1 MYSCALNKCD
11 EQCTCAINEQPCTTA
26 STCEASLPTGEEDDD
41 DDENVDGNVYVH
53 AFCTN
58 RVTLSVFCEPDC
70 DWDDWDGGEES
81 E

>member
-1 MYSCALNKCD
+1 M
-11 EQCTCAINEQPCTTA
+11 
-26 STCEASLPTGEEDDD
+26 PTGEDDDD

-58 RVTLSVFCEPDC
+58 RVTLSVFCEPDS